1 MTATPS
7 ALFGTDGVRGIP
19 GTAPLDERT
28 LIGLGVAVVRTLGG
42 PGGPGGHDAPVRVCL
57 GRDTRE
63 SGPWVTAQLVRGLVG
78 AGAQVTDGGVLSTPA
93 VACATRD
100 GGFDA
105 GLVVSASHNPFQ
117 DNGVKVFT
125 RSSEKAD
132 ADVESRLAVC
142 ALGDAWSIPPPV
154 ETATES
160 TSLAADYLVRVTRL
174 FDGVSVP
181 AGFRLAL
188 DCANGATS
196 ALAPQ
201 VCRDVGLDPT
211 VLHDQPDGRNI
222 NLACGST
229 HPESLA
235 RAVLEQQCRL
245 GAAFDGDGDRVV
257 FVDHRGATVDGDA
270 VLLIAARRLLAAGR
284 LPRRGIVATLMSNIG
299 LGHALRAD
307 GIAMHRCAVGDRAV
321 WSEMTRRGLGLG
333 GEQSGHIIVADHLP
347 TGDGLATALLIMRAV
362 IETGR
367 ELSELAADLVASPQV
382 LVNVRVRERVPLDD
396 LPAVSRLVREA
407 ERRLADAGRV
417 LVRYSGTE
425 PLLRVMIE
433 GPDQAA
439 IQGLA
444 DEIAGQVEAD
454 LGLSDPG

>member
-1 MTATPS
+1 MTVTS
-7 ALFGTDGVRGIP
+7 STMFGTDGVRGIP

-28 LIGLGVAVVRTLGG
+28 LVGLGVAVVRTLGRD
-42 PGGPGGHDAPVRVCL
+42 DAPVRVCL

-63 SGPWVTAQLVRGLVG
+63 SGPWVAQQLVRGLVW

-93 VACATRD
+93 LACATRD

-125 RSSEKAD
+125 RTGEKAD
-132 ADVESRLAVC
+132 DDLESRLAAT
-142 ALGDAWSIPPPV
+142 ALSERWSVPPAAEMDTV
-154 ETATES
+154 SES
-160 TSLAADYLVRVTRL
+160 VAADYVTRVSGL
-174 FDGVSVP
+174 LDGVSIP
-181 AGFRLAL
+181 AGFRLVL

-196 ALAPQ
+196 VLAPQ
-201 VCRDVGLDPT
+201 VFRAAGLGPT
-211 VLHDQPDGRNI
+211 VLHDRPDGRNI

-235 RAVLEQQCRL
+235 HAVVDQQARL

-257 FVDHRGATVDGDA
+257 FVDHRGAVVDGDA

-284 LPRRGIVATLMSNIG
+284 LPHRGVVATVMSNIG
-299 LGHALRAD
+299 LDRALRAD
-307 GIAMHRCAVGDRAV
+307 GMALHRCAVGDRAV

-347 TGDGLATALLIMRAV
+347 TGDGLATALLIIRAV

-367 ELSELAADLVASPQV
+367 ELSELAAALVASPQV
-382 LVNVRVRERVPLDD
+382 LVNVRVRERVPLDA
-396 LPAVSRLVREA
+396 LPAVSRLVRAA
-407 ERRLADAGRV
+407 ERQLADDGRV

-433 GPDQAA
+433 GPDQTT

-444 DEIAGQVEAD
+444 DEIAGQAEAD
-454 LGLSDPG
+454 VGLPDPQEEPCV